1 MDHNTKLNI
10 EPYLDGRKQKLTS
23 HPEEAKVTNLP
34 TPSNVRAKIVS
45 DLKDEY
51 VAHLELIINA
61 LKKGNTD
68 KAIEYEIWAK
78 ALKQAI
84 AIATE

>member
-1 MDHNTKLNI
+1 MALPDHNKQWASNPKPKAVASSE
-10 EPYLDGRKQKLTS
+10 EP
-23 HPEEAKVTNLP
+23 KVASFP
-34 TPSNVRAKIVS
+34 TGSNVRNKIVA

-61 LKKGNTD
+61 LKKGDTN

>member
-1 MDHNTKLNI
+1 MALPDHN
-10 EPYLDGRKQKLTS
+10 KQWASTPKPKAVS
-23 HPEEAKVTNLP
+23 SSEESKVAPFP
-34 TPSNVRAKIVS
+34 TGSNVRNKIVA

-61 LKKGNTD
+61 LKKGDTN

>member
-1 MDHNTKLNI
+1 MASLEHNKQWAQNPKPKAVASSE
-10 EPYLDGRKQKLTS
+10 EP
-23 HPEEAKVTNLP
+23 KVASFP
-34 TPSNVRAKIVS
+34 TGSNVRNKIVA

-61 LKKGNTD
+61 LKKGDTN